1 MLLKIDGLTKRFD
14 GETVINNLNYSTEG
28 KFFLTILGSSGCG
41 KTTLLRILGGVLK
54 PDEGT
59 VHISSERLAF
69 VFQDDRLI
77 PWITAGENIDIVSP
91 GCDVNRYLRLVGL
104 EGHGG
109 KYPSQMSGGMK
120 RRLNIARAI
129 AFEPDLILMDE
140 PFNSLDV
147 VMKDHLLEEIKEI
160 WHERKLSIVMVT
172 HDPREAARLST
183 EIMLV
188 RDGFGKTEIVKLENP
203 MARSADDIDTISR
216 RLLERMKEFSSFVQ

>member
-1 MLLKIDGLTKRFD
+1 MLLKIDGLTKKFD
-14 GETVINNLNYSTEG
+14 GETVINDLTYSIEG

-41 KTTLLRILGGVLK
+41 KTTLLRILSGVLK
-54 PDEGT
+54 PDGGT
-59 VHISSERLAF
+59 VHLSCERLAF

-77 PWITAGENIDIVSP
+77 PWITARENIEIASP
-91 GCDVNRYLRLVGL
+91 GCDVNGYLRLVGL
-104 EGHGG
+104 EDHGG

-188 RDGFGKTEIVKLENP
+188 RDGFNKTEIVKLENP
-203 MARSADDIDTISR
+203 IGRSADDIDTISR
-216 RLLERMKEFSSFVQ
+216 RLLERMKEFSSYVQ